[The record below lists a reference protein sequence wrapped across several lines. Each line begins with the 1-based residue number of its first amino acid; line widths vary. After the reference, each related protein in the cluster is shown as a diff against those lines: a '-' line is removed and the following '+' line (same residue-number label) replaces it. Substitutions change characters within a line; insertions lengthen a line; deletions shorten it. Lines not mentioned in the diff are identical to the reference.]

1 MSGSGL
7 AGRGRAGLGKVG
19 QDKSK
24 NSVAF
29 PEPLPRKGHASN
41 DKPTNKHMTNPEN
54 HQEKQSALVVMARQ
68 LSVEPQKLLQTLKDT
83 VFKGA
88 SDSELLTLVVVSN
101 TYGLNPLLK
110 EIYAFP
116 AKGGGIVPVVS
127 IDGWISMVNRQPQL
141 DGLEFEFD
149 SDANGKPISC
159 TCVIYIKD
167 RSHPVRVT
175 EFYEECFRATEP
187 WKQMPRRMLRHKALK
202 EAGRVAFGFSGV
214 TDEDEARDIKMAN
227 AREFP
232 PPRKI
237 VDKPDF
243 TPPAPPAPGG
253 QGTATEPPPPSQP
266 KEKAKVSKKVAEAP
280 QTRLFSML
288 SQAQINQT
296 DFIEGLKL
304 IKFPEVPA
312 DAEIVHELSDEV
324 CEAIFS
330 VGLSQIFID
339 IQAAKNEAKNEAQD
353 WEDLKQ

>member
-1 MSGSGL
+1 M
-7 AGRGRAGLGKVG
+7 
-19 QDKSK
+19 
-24 NSVAF
+24 N
-29 PEPLPRKGHASN
+29 N
-41 DKPTNKHMTNPEN
+41 DNQHHMTQPGN

-127 IDGWISMVNRQPQL
+127 IDGWISMVNRQAQL
-141 DGLEFEFD
+141 DGLDFEFD
-149 SDANGKPISC
+149 DQGNNIPFSC
-159 TCVIYIKD
+159 TCTIYVKN

-175 EFYEECFRATEP
+175 EFYDECYRNTDP
-187 WKQMPRRMLRHKALK
+187 WNKMPRRMLRHKALK

-232 PPRKI
+232 PPRRI

-243 TPPAPPAPGG
+243 TPPSEETKKYEEQSKQAPVEQERPATP
-253 QGTATEPPPPSQP
+253 TEP
-266 KEKAKVSKKVAEAP
+266 KEKVKVAKKVAEAP
-280 QTRLFSML
+280 QTRLFNML

-296 DFIEGLKL
+296 EFIEELKL
-304 IKFPEVPA
+304 IKWPGIAA
-312 DAEIVHELSDEV
+312 DAELVHELSDEI
-324 CEAIFS
+324 CNTILTT
-330 VGLSQIFID
+330 GLSQIR
-339 IQAAKNEAKNEAQD
+339 NEISASKD
-353 WEDLKQ
+353 WDKVTQ

>member
-1 MSGSGL
+1 
-7 AGRGRAGLGKVG
+7 
-19 QDKSK
+19 
-24 NSVAF
+24 
-29 PEPLPRKGHASN
+29 
-41 DKPTNKHMTNPEN
+41 MTQSEN

-127 IDGWISMVNRQPQL
+127 IDGWISMVNRQAQL

-149 SDANGKPISC
+149 SDTNGKPISC

-232 PPRKI
+232 PPRRI

-243 TPPAPPAPGG
+243 IPPSQEAPPV
-253 QGTATEPPPPSQP
+253 QQEPPQVPPQP
-266 KEKAKVSKKVAEAP
+266 KEKVKVAAKTKAVAESP
-280 QTRLFSML
+280 QTRLFNRL
-288 SQAQINQT
+288 SQEQINQT
-296 DFIEGLKL
+296 EFIEGLKL
-304 IKFPEVPA
+304 IKFADVPA
-312 DAEIVHELSDEV
+312 DAELVHELTDEV
-324 CEAIFS
+324 CEAILTM
-330 VGLSQIFID
+330 GLSQIRNEIS
-339 IQAAKNEAKNEAQD
+339 AAKD
-353 WEDLKQ
+353 WDKVTQ

>member
-1 MSGSGL
+1 
-7 AGRGRAGLGKVG
+7 
-19 QDKSK
+19 
-24 NSVAF
+24 
-29 PEPLPRKGHASN
+29 
-41 DKPTNKHMTNPEN
+41 MTQPEN

-187 WKQMPRRMLRHKALK
+187 WRQMPRRMLRHKALK

-214 TDEDEARDIKMAN
+214 TDEDEARDIKIAN

-243 TPPAPPAPGG
+243 TPPTPPAPGG
-253 QGTATEPPPPSQP
+253 QGTATEPPLPSQF
-266 KEKAKVSKKVAEAP
+266 KDKAKVSKKVAEAP
-280 QTRLFSML
+280 QTRLFGML

-296 DFIEGLKL
+296 EFIEGLKL

-312 DAEIVHELSDEV
+312 DAEIVHELSNEV

>member
-1 MSGSGL
+1 
-7 AGRGRAGLGKVG
+7 
-19 QDKSK
+19 
-24 NSVAF
+24 
-29 PEPLPRKGHASN
+29 
-41 DKPTNKHMTNPEN
+41 
-54 HQEKQSALVVMARQ
+54 
-68 LSVEPQKLLQTLKDT
+68 
-83 VFKGA
+83 
-88 SDSELLTLVVVSN
+88 
-101 TYGLNPLLK
+101 LK

-187 WKQMPRRMLRHKALK
+187 WRQMPRRMLRHKALK

-232 PPRKI
+232 PPRKL

-243 TPPAPPAPGG
+243 TSPSDETKAVAHEPTGMEQEKPATPA
-253 QGTATEPPPPSQP
+253 QS
-266 KEKAKVSKKVAEAP
+266 KEKVKAAAKTKAVEEAP
-280 QTRLFSML
+280 QTRLFHSL

-296 DFIEGLKL
+296 EFIEGLRL
-304 IKFPEVPA
+304 IKWPGVAA
-312 DAEIVHELSDEV
+312 DAELVHELSDEI
-324 CEAIFS
+324 CNTILS
-330 VGLSQIFID
+330 TGLSRIMEEIS
-339 IQAAKNEAKNEAQD
+339 AARD
-353 WEDLKQ
+353 WEQATQ

>member
-1 MSGSGL
+1 
-7 AGRGRAGLGKVG
+7 
-19 QDKSK
+19 
-24 NSVAF
+24 
-29 PEPLPRKGHASN
+29 
-41 DKPTNKHMTNPEN
+41 MTQPEN

-68 LSVEPQKLLQTLKDT
+68 LNVEPPKLLQTLKDT

-127 IDGWISMVNRQPQL
+127 IDGWISMVNRQAQL

-243 TPPAPPAPGG
+243 TPSAQEAPPVE
-253 QGTATEPPPPSQP
+253 QEPPPMKHPVTP
-266 KEKAKVSKKVAEAP
+266 TEVKEKARIPSKPKKSQESP
-280 QTRLFSML
+280 QTRLFGKL
-288 SQAQINQT
+288 TQEQINQT
-296 DFIEGLKL
+296 EFIEGLKL
-304 IKFPEVPA
+304 INYQGL
-312 DAEIVHELSDEV
+312 AEDTELVHELSDET
-324 CEAIFS
+324 CEAILS
-330 VGLSQIFID
+330 QGLSQIMD
-339 IQAAKNEAKNEAQD
+339 EIQAARHWDKVAK
-353 WEDLKQ
+353 

>member
-1 MSGSGL
+1 
-7 AGRGRAGLGKVG
+7 
-19 QDKSK
+19 
-24 NSVAF
+24 
-29 PEPLPRKGHASN
+29 
-41 DKPTNKHMTNPEN
+41 MTQSEN

-187 WKQMPRRMLRHKALK
+187 WRQMPRRMLRHKALK

-232 PPRKI
+232 PPKRI
-237 VDKPDF
+237 VNKPDF

-253 QGTATEPPPPSQP
+253 QGTAAEPPPPSQP

-280 QTRLFSML
+280 QTRLFGML
-288 SQAQINQT
+288 SQTQINQT

>member
-1 MSGSGL
+1 
-7 AGRGRAGLGKVG
+7 
-19 QDKSK
+19 
-24 NSVAF
+24 
-29 PEPLPRKGHASN
+29 
-41 DKPTNKHMTNPEN
+41 MTQPEN

-232 PPRKI
+232 PPKRI
-237 VDKPDF
+237 VDQPDF
-243 TPPAPPAPGG
+243 TPLG
-253 QGTATEPPPPSQP
+253 
-266 KEKAKVSKKVAEAP
+266 KEKEEPKPPLVKQEKPATPPQSKEKVKAAAKTKAVEEAP
-280 QTRLFSML
+280 QTRLFYSL

-339 IQAAKNEAKNEAQD
+339 IQAAKNEVKNEAQD

>member
-1 MSGSGL
+1 MIN
-7 AGRGRAGLGKVG
+7 R
-19 QDKSK
+19 QT
-24 NSVAF
+24 
-29 PEPLPRKGHASN
+29 N
-41 DKPTNKHMTNPEN
+41 DMTQPEN

-127 IDGWISMVNRQPQL
+127 IDGWISMVNRQAQL

-149 SDANGKPISC
+149 SDTNGKPISC

-237 VDKPDF
+237 VDKPEF
-243 TPPAPPAPGG
+243 TPLAKGKIPEEDIKAFAPPEGASAD
-253 QGTATEPPPPSQP
+253 QEPPQAPPQA
-266 KEKAKVSKKVAEAP
+266 KEKVKTAKKASESP
-280 QTRLFSML
+280 QTRLFGRL
-288 SQAQINQT
+288 TQEQINQT
-296 DFIEGLKL
+296 EFIEGLKL
-304 IKFPEVPA
+304 IKFEGVPD
-312 DAEIVHELSDEV
+312 DAELVHELSEEV
-324 CEAIFS
+324 CET
-330 VGLSQIFID
+330 VLTMGLSQIRNE
-339 IQAAKNEAKNEAQD
+339 IQAAKD
-353 WEDLKQ
+353 WDKVTQ